1 MGKYCHSTIVLLRS
15 RSPVVHKLTL
25 SQIAQIVGGQLFGD
39 GNLLISGITTD
50 SRSVARGD
58 LFCAIVGS
66 RINGHD
72 CIEAATTAGA
82 VAGLVSQQVSGP
94 HVLVPESLDGDPVVA
109 ALAKIAT
116 HVRASMKNI
125 EVIGITGSSG
135 KTSTKDMIGQVLANA
150 GKTHAPAGSLNNE
163 LGLPLTILSAPDG
176 LRFLVTEMG
185 MRGMDQITY
194 LCNIAFPTIGVIT
207 NVGQAHLGEVG
218 SVENIA
224 KAKSELVKALPDD
237 GVAILNADDPQVM
250 AMQTMTKAT
259 VFSYGFATDA
269 DVRAEQISITPRGTY
284 TFDLIY
290 RGNRVATSL
299 PFLGLHNISNVLA
312 AAAVGISVGMELEDI
327 AGAIADLKQMSK
339 WRMEVHQV
347 SNDVTVINDAYNAN
361 PESVAAALRTLAN
374 IPATGATW
382 AVLGKMHELGES
394 SDKLHAQIADLA
406 SELGI
411 SHLIA
416 IGESARAYGLESAM
430 SSGANAVWLPDFQ
443 AATDYIVNGV
453 NSGDVLLFKASRAEQ
468 FELLAKEVEDRLQ
481 TKWSQQ

>member
-1 MGKYCHSTIVLLRS
+1 M
-15 RSPVVHKLTL
+15 HKLTL
-25 SQIAQIVGGQLFGD
+25 SQIADIVGGQLFGD
-39 GNLLISGITTD
+39 GSLLISGITTD
-50 SRSVARGD
+50 SRSVSHGD
-58 LFCAIVGS
+58 LFCAIVGN

-72 CIEAATTAGA
+72 CMDAATAAGA

-94 HVLVPESLDGDPVVA
+94 HVLVPDSSDGDPVVSA
-109 ALAKIAT
+109 IAKIAT
-116 HVRASMKNI
+116 HVRSLMKNI
-125 EVIGITGSSG
+125 EVVGITGSSG
-135 KTSTKDMIGQVLANA
+135 KTSTKDMIGQVLSHA

-194 LCNIAFPTIGVIT
+194 LCSVALPSIGVIT
-207 NVGQAHLGEVG
+207 NVGHAHLGEVG

-224 KAKSELVKALPDD
+224 TAKSELVRALPED
-237 GVAILNADDPQVM
+237 GVAVLNADDPRVM
-250 AMQTMTKAT
+250 AMQSLTKAT
-259 VFSYGFATDA
+259 IFSYGLSAEA
-269 DVRAEQISITPRGTY
+269 DVRAERIYITPRGTY

-299 PFLGLHNISNVLA
+299 PFLGQHNISNVLA

-327 AGAIADLKQMSK
+327 AEAITDLKQVSK
-339 WRMEVHQV
+339 WRMEVHQL
-347 SNDVTVINDAYNAN
+347 SSDVTIINDAYNAN

-394 SDKLHAQIADLA
+394 SNQLHAELTDLA
-406 SELGI
+406 NQLGI

-416 IGESARAYGLESAM
+416 VGESAGDYGLDRPT

-443 AATDYIVNGV
+443 TATDYIVNGV